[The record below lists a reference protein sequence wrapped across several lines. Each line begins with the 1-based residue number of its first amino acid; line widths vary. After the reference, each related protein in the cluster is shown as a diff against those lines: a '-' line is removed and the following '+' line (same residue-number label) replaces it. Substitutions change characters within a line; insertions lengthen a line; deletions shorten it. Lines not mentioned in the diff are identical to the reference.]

1 MCHWQREGRK
11 PGAEPEYLP
20 WTVAAGRDRY
30 RHGSCR
36 GEQGNTGLFHW
47 WKGLFLFPGQCARL
61 LMAMTGRIMPENTPT
76 AKDARSARRWCCCV
90 LLAVLWC
97 ASLPLACLPGPVPVA
112 VADVWQALGAVVGL
126 CPPADGSVQLVVG
139 QIRLARVLLGLLCG
153 GALAVAGVALQ
164 GVLRNPLAD
173 PFTLG
178 ISAGAA
184 CGASMAIALG
194 GTLGIWAGGLAVGL
208 SAAATVSLAA
218 LLGSLLALGG
228 ALWLGSGQGS
238 FRRET
243 VILAGIAVAAF
254 LGAVVAL
261 VKALNEESVTSIVFW
276 IMGSLQGRGWDS
288 VPLLLATLLP
298 GLLVVLPGW
307 RKLDML
313 ALGDEQA
320 AHLGLAVGRTRF
332 WLLAGASCMTAGCVA
347 VAGVIGFVGLV
358 VPHVL
363 RMLLGSAHGPLL
375 YGAFLGGGILLVWAD
390 VLARCVLSGGQEL
403 PVGVVTAL
411 LGGPF
416 FAFLVRRR

>member
-1 MCHWQREGRK
+1 MFHD
-11 PGAEPEYLP
+11 PGAS
-20 WTVAAGRDRY
+20 R
-30 RHGSCR
+30 
-36 GEQGNTGLFHW
+36 
-47 WKGLFLFPGQCARL
+47 
-61 LMAMTGRIMPENTPT
+61 
-76 AKDARSARRWCCCV
+76 RRWCAL
-90 LLAVLWC
+90 LLAGVWLC
-97 ASLPLACLPGPVPVA
+97 SLPLACLPGPVPIA
-112 VADVWQALGAVVGL
+112 VGDALRALGAVPGL
-126 CPPADGSVQLVVG
+126 CAPADDSIQLVVG

-184 CGASMAIALG
+184 CGASIAIALG
-194 GTLGIWAGGLAVGL
+194 GSLGLWAGGLAAGL
-208 SAAATVSLAA
+208 SAAATISLAA

-288 VPLLLATLLP
+288 LPLLLATLLP

-307 RKLDML
+307 RKLDLL

-320 AHLGLAVGRTRF
+320 AHLGLAVGRSRF

-363 RMLLGSAHGPLL
+363 RLVLGSAHGPLL

-390 VLARCVLSGGQEL
+390 VLARVALSGGQEL

>member
-1 MCHWQREGRK
+1 M
-11 PGAEPEYLP
+11 
-20 WTVAAGRDRY
+20 
-30 RHGSCR
+30 
-36 GEQGNTGLFHW
+36 
-47 WKGLFLFPGQCARL
+47 
-61 LMAMTGRIMPENTPT
+61 
-76 AKDARSARRWCCCV
+76 
-90 LLAVLWC
+90 
-97 ASLPLACLPGPVPVA
+97 
-112 VADVWQALGAVVGL
+112 
-126 CPPADGSVQLVVG
+126 
-139 QIRLARVLLGLLCG
+139 
-153 GALAVAGVALQ
+153 
-164 GVLRNPLAD
+164 
-173 PFTLG
+173 
-178 ISAGAA
+178 
-184 CGASMAIALG
+184 
-194 GTLGIWAGGLAVGL
+194 
-208 SAAATVSLAA
+208 
-218 LLGSLLALGG
+218 
-228 ALWLGSGQGS
+228 
-238 FRRET
+238 
-243 VILAGIAVAAF
+243 AAF

-320 AHLGLAVGRTRF
+320 AHLGLVVGRTRF

>member
-1 MCHWQREGRK
+1 MTTST
-11 PGAEPEYLP
+11 ASLP
-20 WTVAAGRDRY
+20 PSFPQSRSLWPVFAG
-30 RHGSCR
+30 
-36 GEQGNTGLFHW
+36 
-47 WKGLFLFPGQCARL
+47 
-61 LMAMTGRIMPENTPT
+61 
-76 AKDARSARRWCCCV
+76 
-90 LLAVLWC
+90 LAVLWLV
-97 ASLPLACLPGPVPVA
+97 SLPLACLPGPVPLSARGVLR
-112 VADVWQALGAVVGL
+112 ALAALVGL
-126 CPPADGSVQLVVG
+126 APTPDDPALVLVVVR
-139 QIRLARVLLGLLCG
+139 IRLARVCLAALCG
-153 GALAVAGVALQ
+153 GALAMAGAALQ

-194 GTLGIWAGGLAVGL
+194 GPLVAALGGAAGWMGVSHAGLVAP
-208 SAAATVSLAA
+208 AA
-218 LLGSLLALGG
+218 LLGALAALGG
-228 ALWLGSGQGS
+228 ALWLGRGDGAFS
-238 FRRET
+238 RES

-254 LGAVVAL
+254 LGALVAL

-276 IMGSLQGRGWDS
+276 IMGSFQGRGWS
-288 VPLLLATLLP
+288 SLPLLLTTFVP
-298 GLLVVLPGW
+298 GLLSMALGW
-307 RKLDML
+307 RALDVL

-320 AHLGLAVGRTRF
+320 AQTGLDVGRARL

-363 RMLLGSAHGPLL
+363 RMLLGWGHGPLL
-375 YGAFLGGGILLVWAD
+375 VGAFFGGGVLLVWAD

-416 FAFLVRRR
+416 FALLVRRR

>member
-1 MCHWQREGRK
+1 
-11 PGAEPEYLP
+11 
-20 WTVAAGRDRY
+20 
-30 RHGSCR
+30 
-36 GEQGNTGLFHW
+36 
-47 WKGLFLFPGQCARL
+47 
-61 LMAMTGRIMPENTPT
+61 MPENTPT

-90 LLAVLWC
+90 LLAILWC

-194 GTLGIWAGGLAVGL
+194 GSLGIWAGGLAVGL

-276 IMGSLQGRGWDS
+276 IMGLSLI
-288 VPLLLATLLP
+288 
-298 GLLVVLPGW
+298 
-307 RKLDML
+307 
-313 ALGDEQA
+313 
-320 AHLGLAVGRTRF
+320 H
-332 WLLAGASCMTAGCVA
+332 
-347 VAGVIGFVGLV
+347 I
-358 VPHVL
+358 
-363 RMLLGSAHGPLL
+363 
-375 YGAFLGGGILLVWAD
+375 
-390 VLARCVLSGGQEL
+390 
-403 PVGVVTAL
+403 
-411 LGGPF
+411 
-416 FAFLVRRR
+416 

>member
-1 MCHWQREGRK
+1 MK
-11 PGAEPEYLP
+11 
-20 WTVAAGRDRY
+20 
-30 RHGSCR
+30 
-36 GEQGNTGLFHW
+36 
-47 WKGLFLFPGQCARL
+47 
-61 LMAMTGRIMPENTPT
+61 
-76 AKDARSARRWCCCV
+76 ARRITA
-90 LLAVLWC
+90 AVLW
-97 ASLPLACLPGPVPVA
+97 LLAA
-112 VADVWQALGAVVGL
+112 A
-126 CPPADGSVQLVVG
+126 
-139 QIRLARVLLGLLCG
+139 
-153 GALAVAGVALQ
+153 ALAAVWAAG
-164 GVLRNPLAD
+164 
-173 PFTLG
+173 
-178 ISAGAA
+178 
-184 CGASMAIALG
+184 
-194 GTLGIWAGGLAVGL
+194 
-208 SAAATVSLAA
+208 
-218 LLGSLLALGG
+218 GG